1 MMPRWITKSMLVLT
15 LLFSGAPVAEA
26 LPRNFR
32 NVDTF
37 FVGAMPD
44 VDDLDE
50 FKTLGISTIVS
61 LHRLPPEVQKRA
73 KKLGIKLYS
82 FPLRTRLLRIDD
94 FIVVMRTAPEH
105 SVYLHCLHGADRT
118 GAVTAY
124 WLSTQRHINPFKALA
139 SVISPSDFHIQGYIQ
154 LGREYGVCLD
164 IRPQWVGVYSG
175 AKNGGLEGLKICGGE
190 WYTRLARNFLTMTL
204 GEPSGQ
210 RNEKFWNKYNKGR

>member
-82 FPLRTRLLRIDD
+82 FPLRTRLLRIDEIIPSIR
-94 FIVVMRTAPEH
+94 FICTVSMAPIE
-105 SVYLHCLHGADRT
+105 R
-118 GAVTAY
+118 
-124 WLSTQRHINPFKALA
+124 
-139 SVISPSDFHIQGYIQ
+139 
-154 LGREYGVCLD
+154 
-164 IRPQWVGVYSG
+164 
-175 AKNGGLEGLKICGGE
+175 
-190 WYTRLARNFLTMTL
+190 
-204 GEPSGQ
+204 EPSRRIGFR
-210 RNEKFWNKYNKGR
+210 RNGISIRSKLWLA